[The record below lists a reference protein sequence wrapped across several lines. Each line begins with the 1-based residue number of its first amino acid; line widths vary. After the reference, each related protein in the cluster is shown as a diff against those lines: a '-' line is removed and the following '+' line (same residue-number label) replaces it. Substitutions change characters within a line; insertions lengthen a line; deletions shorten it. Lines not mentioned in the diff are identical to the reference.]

1 MSKAYDDFIERIA
14 NHEAFREQVLNS
26 PAEEL
31 SKFEFEDEELTAIRS
46 APAWEWLRAMWKT
59 PSGW

>member
-1 MSKAYDDFIERIA
+1 VSKAYDDFIERIA
-14 NHEAFREQVLNS
+14 NHESFREQVLNS

-31 SKFEFEDEELTAIRS
+31 AKWEFEEEELTAIRG